1 MIRLA
6 AFAQV
11 LSSISLMFSCTV
23 AQAAELNFNQQEFQL
38 PLGTENLV
46 VADLNGDGLLE
57 LLAVVENGLQIYFQT
72 ESGFDF
78 DSDNSIEF
86 PGQSIGWDL
95 STQHGT
101 TGSTAIIAL
110 IDGKEILAWSVED
123 QKLLAPQTIKSNLN
137 GYLSKGVNRLHFSR
151 DINAD
156 NIDDLLIP
164 GVGVIN
170 LHISNGRDP
179 SGNYDYQASL
189 SVSSELRMRTNL
201 NEGSLERRT
210 GQSIRIPMMEL
221 RDVNSDGYD
230 DLVSRTEEELKVFI
244 ANANAAAYFPNE
256 ASYSLNILEIEERL
270 GEFDIDNLDF
280 SNLTGLLAL
289 THEEILD
296 DVDGDGIDDLLL
308 REGGKVSLFA
318 GSEQGMNF
326 SQPRQVLRSGGN
338 VLSTF
343 LQDEN
348 EDGLKDLWLWRVESI
363 SVGDIFVWLAL
374 SGSIAI
380 EAFIYPND
388 GERFAR
394 RPSRKVTIDLKFPSV
409 ISLTSTFRDIARE
422 LDDARLE
429 EETFSSLASLDD
441 NIEQQDLILMAGNQI
456 QIFLNSIQPEIVLD
470 NDSVS
475 DSVLFLGA
483 LDYSRE
489 RDNYEFNIRDVI
501 ENIAIR
507 GNRHLE
513 AIAERTADSVIEL
526 SQGVVS
532 GDIIPVALNKDDLD
546 DVIIFTETSS
556 SHIRGLLLLSN

>member
-1 MIRLA
+1 
-6 AFAQV
+6 
-11 LSSISLMFSCTV
+11 
-23 AQAAELNFNQQEFQL
+23 
-38 PLGTENLV
+38 
-46 VADLNGDGLLE
+46 
-57 LLAVVENGLQIYFQT
+57 
-72 ESGFDF
+72 
-78 DSDNSIEF
+78 
-86 PGQSIGWDL
+86 
-95 STQHGT
+95 
-101 TGSTAIIAL
+101 
-110 IDGKEILAWSVED
+110 
-123 QKLLAPQTIKSNLN
+123 
-137 GYLSKGVNRLHFSR
+137 
-151 DINAD
+151 
-156 NIDDLLIP
+156 
-164 GVGVIN
+164 
-170 LHISNGRDP
+170 
-179 SGNYDYQASL
+179 
-189 SVSSELRMRTNL
+189 
-201 NEGSLERRT
+201 
-210 GQSIRIPMMEL
+210 
-221 RDVNSDGYD
+221 
-230 DLVSRTEEELKVFI
+230 LKVFI

-326 SQPRQVLRSGGN
+326 AQPRQVLRSGGN

-429 EETFSSLASLDD
+429 EETFSRLASLDD

-507 GNRHLE
+507 DNRHLE